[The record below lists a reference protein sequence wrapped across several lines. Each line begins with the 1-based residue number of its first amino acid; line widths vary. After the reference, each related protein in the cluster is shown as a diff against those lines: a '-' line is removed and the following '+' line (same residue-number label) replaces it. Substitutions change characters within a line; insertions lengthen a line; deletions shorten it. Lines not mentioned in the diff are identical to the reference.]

1 MFCKNCGAPINPN
14 DNFCNECGAK
24 VEKENLGKICKI
36 KVTRRKYFLG
46 VAISFPVYVDDV
58 KIGELKNGKTLEVEV
73 TEGVH
78 EVEFRCVEKKVKQEV
93 DLTGKEEVEI
103 FCQANMGLLA
113 AVVGIN
119 KVEYK

>member
-1 MFCKNCGAPINPN
+1 MFCKNCGAPINLN

-78 EVEFRCVEKKVKQEV
+78 EVEFRCIEKKVKQEV